1 MCCVLQ
7 LTKLLTST
15 ASDELHLTFSF
26 CFSYHREPYHF
37 RKSSS
42 GNQPSRTTHD
52 LDISLPGQIRH
63 DLDVSLPGQIRHDLV
78 DDAHVVSSRK
88 TSSASVLSCDVDQS
102 LTMPESRAE
111 PPWLTGHKVGNPSHR
126 VRSMSPERGALSV
139 SEPEPERDTEEKR
152 LSVHTLLSNYEK
164 KKGLSSVSLHGTRST
179 DAASAM
185 TSSSENLSSVTHT
198 KVTQLRE
205 TLLRRSNE
213 NLLQSDY
220 HDGALNISS
229 DTTPPSER
237 RESTGSVTM
246 VSQRH
251 HSPCGSPKPW
261 RDTNVSDV
269 SAFTHTCKPA
279 GITDSS
285 LEIAMAVTSSKSSAT
300 TATNPQNS
308 ITTPTPTCRDDS
320 VTTASGVTRKSF
332 ESLNPRKSVES
343 LNPRKSVES
352 LNSRK
357 SVESLNSRKSVES
370 LNSRKSVES
379 LNTRKSIESLN
390 SRKSVESLN
399 SRKSVES
406 LTSSLGDVSGAKS
419 DSNSSGDVSSQT
431 DGKSAIV
438 PQHHRHKS
446 LEEHECDRHAAV
458 LVQQLSRLDKHL
470 CNIILPSPELKMTTD
485 YMAGIFDT
493 SVDLSRRPSILER
506 NGSRPEV
513 RKRSCG
519 AMEDK
524 G

>member
-1 MCCVLQ
+1 MCYSLQ
-7 LTKLLTST
+7 VMCTC
-15 ASDELHLTFSF
+15 DELPLTFSL
-26 CFSYHREPYHF
+26 CFSYHHEPYHF

-42 GNQPSRTTHD
+42 GNQPSRITHD
-52 LDISLPGQIRH
+52 LDVNLPGQTRL
-63 DLDVSLPGQIRHDLV
+63 DLDVNLPGQIRHDLV
-78 DDAHVVSSRK
+78 DDSHVSNSRK
-88 TSSASVLSCDVDQS
+88 TSSASVLSQGDVDLS

-111 PPWLTGHKVGNPSHR
+111 PPWLTGHKVVNPSHR
-126 VRSMSPERGALSV
+126 VRSMSPERGVLSV
-139 SEPEPERDTEEKR
+139 SEPDAERDTEEKR
-152 LSVHTLLSNYEK
+152 LSVHTLLSNFEK

-179 DAASAM
+179 DASSPM

-220 HDGALNISS
+220 HDGALYISS

-237 RESTGSVTM
+237 RESTGSVSM
-246 VSQRH
+246 VPVPQRH
-251 HSPCGSPKPW
+251 NSPRGSPKLW

-269 SAFTHTCKPA
+269 SAFTHTSKPA
-279 GITDSS
+279 AVTDSS
-285 LEIAMAVTSSKSSAT
+285 SEIATTTTSSKS
-300 TATNPQNS
+300 TASTNPQNS
-308 ITTPTPTCRDDS
+308 ITTPTSNCTDDHGM
-320 VTTASGVTRKSF
+320 TTTSGVTRKSF

-343 LNPRKSVES
+343 LNSRKSIESLHSRKSVESLNARKSVES
-352 LNSRK
+352 LNS
-357 SVESLNSRKSVES
+357 
-370 LNSRKSVES
+370 
-379 LNTRKSIESLN
+379 RKSIESLN

-406 LTSSLGDVSGAKS
+406 LNSSLGDVSGAKT

-431 DGKSAIV
+431 DGKSTII

-493 SVDLSRRPSILER
+493 SVDLTRRPSILER
-506 NGSRPEV
+506 SGIRPEV

-519 AMEDK
+519 AMEDR

>member
-1 MCCVLQ
+1 M
-7 LTKLLTST
+7 
-15 ASDELHLTFSF
+15 
-26 CFSYHREPYHF
+26 
-37 RKSSS
+37 
-42 GNQPSRTTHD
+42 
-52 LDISLPGQIRH
+52 
-63 DLDVSLPGQIRHDLV
+63 
-78 DDAHVVSSRK
+78 
-88 TSSASVLSCDVDQS
+88 LSQGDVDLS

-111 PPWLTGHKVGNPSHR
+111 PPWLTGHKVVNPSHR

-179 DAASAM
+179 DASSPM

-198 KVTQLRE
+198 KVTHLRE

-220 HDGALNISS
+220 HDGALHISS

-251 HSPCGSPKPW
+251 NSPRGSPRPW

-269 SAFTHTCKPA
+269 SAFTHTSKPA
-279 GITDSS
+279 AVTDSS
-285 LEIAMAVTSSKSSAT
+285 SEIAVAVASSKISAT
-300 TATNPQNS
+300 LAATNPQNS
-308 ITTPTPTCRDDS
+308 ITTSMSTCRDDH

-332 ESLNPRKSVES
+332 ESLNPRKSI
-343 LNPRKSVES
+343 ES

-370 LNSRKSVES
+370 LNSRKS
-379 LNTRKSIESLN
+379 IESLN

-399 SRKSVES
+399 SRKSIESLNSRKSVES
-406 LTSSLGDVSGAKS
+406 LNSSLGDVSGAKS
-419 DSNSSGDVSSQT
+419 DSNSSGDVSSQA
-431 DGKSAIV
+431 DGKSTII

-493 SVDLSRRPSILER
+493 SVDLTRRPSILER
-506 NGSRPEV
+506 SGIRPEV

-519 AMEDK
+519 GMEDR